1 MIGKTGLQRTMG
13 TPSMI
18 YEERKRELR
27 YPKAAQTYREMST
40 EAPVIASILYLCN
53 SAIRSLSWTIQEGK
67 STTQAEAKANAKA
80 KAFLETAI
88 DGLDTPWAQIV
99 EESLSALVYGFCFF
113 ETVYK
118 IDEKT
123 GMIRWHDFAPRSQ
136 SSLLGWKYDGDN
148 CTHYIQYDPVSG
160 RQIEIP
166 LSRGILVNINKTR
179 RNPEGQSLLRS
190 CYIPYRYIQQLQ
202 QIEAIGIER
211 SMNGFPVITMPA
223 GINLM
228 SSDNEPAE
236 NAAIREEIAK
246 MGEGIRND
254 SIDYIAK
261 PDGWDIQLLT
271 PDTNRA
277 VDVDKTIQRYNSQ
290 IASSFSA
297 NIQDMSAAVNA
308 SAANV
313 QQSLLNQALQTFTD
327 NIAETFNQ
335 YAVKKLLELNGLTG
349 DAKLVPGRIK
359 QPSVGEVALMLRAM
373 GGNINGDKE
382 LMNTLRT
389 LLGLPLLDDKS
400 FEEIYLPQAT
410 SESGNSNGGD
420 VSHDKSLESREF
432 EQNDERY
439 V

>member
-53 SAIRSLSWTIQEGK
+53 SAIRSLSWTVQEGK

-136 SSLLGWKYDGDN
+136 SSLLGWKYAGDN

-410 SESGNSNGGD
+410 SETGNSDGG